1 MNTETP
7 PTDTDKTAC
16 DTNLFHRLFVAHPMA
31 AGECYW
37 RHLWFA
43 LTTGVQMIFFAICLI
58 LHGLF
63 PFLCEKTAS
72 NFICKLYTTIEARR
86 QKLIDCALEKARNRQ

>member
-1 MNTETP
+1 MY
-7 PTDTDKTAC
+7 K
-16 DTNLFHRLFVAHPMA
+16 LFVAHPMA

-43 LTTGVQMIFFAICLI
+43 LQTGVQMIFYALCLI
-58 LHGLF
+58 LHGIF

-72 NFICKLYTTIEARR
+72 NYICNLYKTIEERR
-86 QKLIDCALEKARNRQ
+86 QKLIDCQKEAASTRND

>member
-1 MNTETP
+1 MKEQNSQP
-7 PTDTDKTAC
+7 PAGGVFYK
-16 DTNLFHRLFVAHPMA
+16 LFVAHPMA

-43 LTTGVQMIFFAICLI
+43 LVTGAQMIFFAFCLI
-58 LHGLF
+58 LHGIF

-72 NFICKLYTTIEARR
+72 NYICSLYSTIEARR
-86 QKLIDCALEKARNRQ
+86 QKLIDCEKERAANRGS

>member
-1 MNTETP
+1 MKEQH
-7 PTDTDKTAC
+7 PTSSSGG
-16 DTNLFHRLFVAHPMA
+16 LLHRLFVAHPLS

-43 LTTGVQMIFFAICLI
+43 LRTGSEMIFYAICLI
-58 LHGLF
+58 LHGIF

-72 NFICKLYTTIEARR
+72 NYICKLYSTIEARR
-86 QKLIDCALEKARNRQ
+86 QKLIDCDKERTAPHD

>member
-1 MNTETP
+1 MNEHHSSQP
-7 PTDTDKTAC
+7 PRGIFYK
-16 DTNLFHRLFVAHPMA
+16 LFVAHPMA

-43 LTTGVQMIFFAICLI
+43 LVTGCQMIFFALCLI
-58 LHGLF
+58 LHGIF

-72 NFICKLYTTIEARR
+72 NYICSLYNTIEARR
-86 QKLIDCALEKARNRQ
+86 QKLIDYQKARQDARGD

>member
-1 MNTETP
+1 MNKAP
-7 PTDTDKTAC
+7 QHQPQGGLIHK
-16 DTNLFHRLFVAHPMA
+16 LFVAHPMA

-43 LTTGVQMIFFAICLI
+43 LQTGAQMIFFAACLI

-72 NFICKLYTTIEARR
+72 NYICRLYATIDARR
-86 QKLIDCALEKARNRQ
+86 QKLMDCAQARRADNG